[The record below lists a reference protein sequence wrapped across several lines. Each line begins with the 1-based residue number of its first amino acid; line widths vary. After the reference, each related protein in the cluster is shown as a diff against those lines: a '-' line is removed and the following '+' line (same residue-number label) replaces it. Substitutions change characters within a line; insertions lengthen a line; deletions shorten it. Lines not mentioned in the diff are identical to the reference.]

1 MKVVIVGG
9 VAGGGSAAARLR
21 RLVDGAEIVILER
34 DYYVSFANCGLPYH
48 IGGEIEDRSA
58 LLLQTPD
65 SLRSSLDIEVR
76 IGHEVTWIDR
86 KNRRVRVTN
95 RDTGES
101 YYERYDKLI
110 LAQGAAPVRPRIPG
124 ARHPRVFTLRT
135 VSDMDAIKAVVDG
148 GAECAV
154 VIGGGFIGIELAEA
168 LTHRKLAVT
177 VIEKADQIMPNLD
190 HEMARD
196 LQYHMES
203 HGVKVRTGIAATSIA
218 ESGDGLVVTLSEG
231 PPVWA
236 NLVILAAGV
245 HPENALAAEAQLEL
259 GELRGIRVNAHM
271 QTSDPDIYAVGD
283 AVETPNLVTGQPMLA
298 ALAGPANRQGRIA
311 AEHIAGRSTAWRG
324 TLGTSVVKVF
334 EMAGGGAGASEKS
347 LRQLGRPYHK
357 VYLHPSGH
365 ADYYPGTHPME
376 IKLLFAPEDGRV
388 LGVQIVGYDGVDK
401 RLDVVATA
409 IHGGMTVFD
418 LENLELAYAPPFG
431 SAKDPVN
438 MAGFIAANVLRGD
451 LVLWYA
457 EEFPAKTADGIIL
470 DVRGK
475 SEYDK
480 WHIPG
485 ATLIPLGS
493 LRKRIGELTKDKP
506 IWVYCRVGFRSY
518 LAYRILV
525 QHGFTQVA
533 VLAGGT
539 RTFVDF
545 HETQQ
550 ATGRP
555 GVAFVSHAEEHLA
568 GKPEN
573 LENP

>member
-1 MKVVIVGG
+1 
-9 VAGGGSAAARLR
+9 
-21 RLVDGAEIVILER
+21 
-34 DYYVSFANCGLPYH
+34 
-48 IGGEIEDRSA
+48 
-58 LLLQTPD
+58 
-65 SLRSSLDIEVR
+65 
-76 IGHEVTWIDR
+76 
-86 KNRRVRVTN
+86 
-95 RDTGES
+95 
-101 YYERYDKLI
+101 
-110 LAQGAAPVRPRIPG
+110 
-124 ARHPRVFTLRT
+124 
-135 VSDMDAIKAVVDG
+135 
-148 GAECAV
+148 
-154 VIGGGFIGIELAEA
+154 
-168 LTHRKLAVT
+168 
-177 VIEKADQIMPNLD
+177 
-190 HEMARD
+190 MARD

-493 LRKRIGELTKDKP
+493 LRKRIGELPKDKP

-555 GVAFVSHAEEHLA
+555 GVAFVSHVEESLA